1 MSGEIFDVMLAAM
14 GMLLEPERLW
24 YVFLGTFFGI
34 LLAVIPGLGGL
45 VGIAILL
52 PFTFGMDAYS
62 GIAFMLGV
70 ITVMST
76 SDTIPAVLFG
86 VPGTP
91 TSMATVLDGYPMSK
105 RGEAGRALGAAFSSS
120 IIGGL
125 IGAFVLLL
133 IIPVLIPVMMSLRAA
148 EMLAF
153 CIMGLAMVAALS
165 GSSLPKGLAAG
176 AIGALL
182 ATIGQ
187 DSQSAT
193 MRWTFDSLYL
203 WDGVH
208 VLVVALA
215 LYAVPELADIA
226 IKRSAISSDQDARL
240 QVTQR
245 RDRGVMQGFRDTR
258 KNMKIV
264 TRSSG
269 ISSLLGIVPALGP
282 AVIPWIVYSL
292 TVRTTKGES
301 QFGNGD
307 VRGVI
312 ATESSNNATVGG
324 SLVPTIAL
332 GIPGSA
338 PMALLLGVF
347 MLHGIAPGPDML
359 TRNLDLT
366 YLMVWTIVLANVVGG
381 LMAFMLSNQL
391 ARIVKVRAAILVPL
405 VMAIVFIGALQ
416 SSRQWEDIYFLL
428 GLGVLGWLMKR
439 ARWSRAPLILA
450 FVLMPLVENYYYI
463 ATGIHGWEWMLR
475 PIPATVLALTALGLL
490 IMMIARS
497 RATIS
502 SLSGGRWTLVPNWS
516 MRTWMPVALLAVGV
530 VAYWTTLDWP
540 FRAAVVPRS
549 ILVIA
554 MVMSAV
560 ALLNEWYVI
569 KKHPSAEPAEKE
581 VHYDIETDFG
591 DLSLRQIWWRALV
604 FIAWLVGFLLLARA
618 IGIVPAIGPFVIGY
632 IWWQRERW
640 VTAVLVGSV
649 FWLFSWFLFE
659 QFLRLAWPI
668 PWWSLSSLVPGGL

>member
-1 MSGEIFDVMLAAM
+1 MPGEILDVMLTAM
-14 GMLLEPERLW
+14 GMLFEPERLW

-125 IGAFVLLL
+125 IGAGLLLL
-133 IIPVLIPVMMSLRAA
+133 IIPVLIPVMMSLRSA

-165 GSSLPKGLAAG
+165 GSSLPKGLAAA

-182 ATIGQ
+182 AIIGQ
-187 DSQSAT
+187 DSQTAT

-208 VLVVALA
+208 VLVVALG
-215 LYAVPELADIA
+215 LYAIPELADIA
-226 IKRSAISSDQDARL
+226 IKRSAISNDQDARQ
-240 QVTQR
+240 QVAQKK
-245 RDRGVMQGFRDTR
+245 DGGVMRGFRDTR
-258 KNMKIV
+258 ENMGIV
-264 TRSSG
+264 SRSSG
-269 ISSLLGIVPALGP
+269 ISSVLGIIPALGP

-292 TVRTTKGES
+292 TARTARGDK
-301 QFGNGD
+301 QFGKGD

-347 MLHGIAPGPDML
+347 MLHGVAPGPDML
-359 TRNLDLT
+359 SKNLDLT

-391 ARIVKVRAAILVPL
+391 ARVVKVRAAILVPL
-405 VMAIVFIGALQ
+405 VMAVVFIGALQ

-428 GLGVLGWLMKR
+428 GIGTLGWLMKR

-463 ATGIHGWEWMLR
+463 STRIHGWEWVLQ
-475 PIPATVLALTALGLL
+475 PIPLVVLSLTGLGLL
-490 IMMIARS
+490 VMMVMRGRRS
-497 RATIS
+497 LIRAS
-502 SLSGGRWTLVPNWS
+502 SGRWIVRPVWNMQTWLPLVLLVFSGLAYWSTLV
-516 MRTWMPVALLAVGV
+516 
-530 VAYWTTLDWP
+530 WP
-540 FRAAVVPRS
+540 LQAAVVPRI
-549 ILVIA
+549 ILVVA
-554 MVMSAV
+554 MVMSV
-560 ALLNEWYVI
+560 AALISEWVNI
-569 KKHPSAEPAEKE
+569 ASPETTEE

-591 DLSLRQIWWRALV
+591 ELPLRQIWWRAVV
-604 FIAWLVGFLLLARA
+604 FLAWLLGFLLLARA
-618 IGIVPAIGPFVIGY
+618 IGIVPAMGPFVLAY
-632 IWWQRERW
+632 IWCQREKW
-640 VTAVLVGSV
+640 FTALLTGGL
-649 FWLFSWFLFE
+649 FWGAGWLLFDH
-659 QFLRLAWPI
+659 FLRLAWPL
-668 PWWSLSSLVPGGL
+668 PWWTLPGF